1 MSADVAGPMET
12 HAYRSDSEHSDA
24 DEDLET
30 DPRLSE
36 NKKMKNK
43 LEEVQG

>member
-1 MSADVAGPMET
+1 MSADVAGPVGT
-12 HAYRSDSEHSDA
+12 HVYRSDSEHSDA

-30 DPRLSE
+30 DPRLSK

-43 LEEVQG
+43 LEEV